1 MSPTLY
7 DLPPEL
13 AQKRVLG
20 TSQAAAFVGM
30 SVRAWERL
38 RADGKTPA
46 AVQLG
51 TRRLG
56 YTAESLIAWIA
67 DRTQAQS
74 TAA

>member
-1 MSPTLY
+1 MSTSLN

-20 TSQAAAFVGM
+20 TSQAAAFVGV

-38 RADGKTPA
+38 RANGETPA
-46 AVQLG
+46 PVQLG

-56 YTAESLIAWIA
+56 YTKP
-67 DRTQAQS
+67 
-74 TAA
+74 